1 MIQYTLPFERTLDN
15 TLLDIY
21 NCIVMPNIGKK
32 HYKFKYTHEDIA
44 SLTGLKMET
53 VRRYAWLGKF
63 NPDDLES
70 VVDFVNKYRKP

>member
-1 MIQYTLPFERTLDN
+1 
-15 TLLDIY
+15 
-21 NCIVMPNIGKK
+21 MPNIGKK